1 MAVTVWLSVSVALVW
16 RHGEWELALLFLAV
30 FAGILF
36 LASLMYA
43 AGYLAALAI
52 RGWVESS
59 EDRQWVSIPARA
71 TIPALVIS
79 TIAGLLLV
87 VSASLP
93 VVSVTADLLAV
104 PVQASGGTAVPEY
117 TLNTNPSPRGLL
129 PLMAA
134 IRAATETSG
143 FGQPLAAARPPQPLL
158 PDTPPAIPID
168 SITALGILAALE
180 SGIALL
186 RRGRA
191 GMTGHA
197 LILTGLAGLA
207 YLASLPYWVSALTGL
222 ALNAEAQVIQSV
234 AERLSIG
241 FVTDIGYWTIALLS
255 LLLVVCGVLF
265 NLRSGGTSSR
275 S

>member
-16 RHGEWELALLFLAV
+16 RHGDWELALLFLAV

-36 LASLMYA
+36 LASLVYA
-43 AGYLAALAI
+43 AGYLAALAV
-52 RGWVESS
+52 RRWVERS
-59 EDRQWVSIPARA
+59 EDRRWISIPAKARL
-71 TIPALVIS
+71 PVLVVS
-79 TIAGLLLV
+79 AVAGLLLV
-87 VSASLP
+87 LAASLP

-104 PVQASGGTAVPEY
+104 PVQASGSNAVPEY
-117 TLNTNPSPRGLL
+117 TLTTNPSPRGLL

-143 FGQPLAAARPPQPLL
+143 FGQPQAAARPPQLLL
-158 PDTPPAIPID
+158 PDTPPAILIDPIA
-168 SITALGILAALE
+168 ALGILAALE

-191 GMTGHA
+191 GLTGHA
-197 LILTGLAGLA
+197 LVLTGLAGLA

-234 AERLSIG
+234 AERLSFG
-241 FVTDIGYWTIALLS
+241 FVTDIGYWAIALLS
-255 LLLVVCGVLF
+255 LLLVVCGVLL
-265 NLRSGGTSSR
+265 NLRSGGAQTR